1 MGFNNM
7 SIFSAL
13 LLILSIS
20 VSATPISHYHA
31 LRSTPSRSSPSS
43 YNPYSTSKQ
52 SFLLPP
58 RNIAVFDPSE
68 LTSAISDLNT
78 FFASEKLKLGQSCV
92 PEREE
97 DEFSSVNRVC
107 IGNTVAFCDPES
119 WAWEELEECNAACGA
134 GSEKARN
141 NDAMDIYRI
150 GVGCRSEDT
159 LKAESSQSETARL
172 QRLETATNQVPTTC
186 A

>member
-1 MGFNNM
+1 MGFNDM
-7 SIFSAL
+7 PFFSTL
-13 LLILSIS
+13 LLFLSIS
-20 VSATPISHYHA
+20 ASATPISHYHA
-31 LRSTPSRSSPSS
+31 LRSTPSRSSPTT

-52 SFLLPP
+52 PLLLPP

-107 IGNTVAFCDPES
+107 VGNVVAFCDPES

-134 GSEKARN
+134 ESEKARN

-150 GVGCRSEDT
+150 GVGCR
-159 LKAESSQSETARL
+159 RL
-172 QRLETATNQVPTTC
+172 
-186 A
+186 